1 MDNQPAETVAKKNQ
15 PADNVAK
22 TSDVAEPGADRE
34 GKRESYFS
42 VIFDPCLITFLF
54 QCSACLRLSVSTT
67 TRARVTMAR
76 WECATRQPSARRRGG
91 SATGN
96 CAMGFGVCCR
106 SKSSFLPTLIA
117 FQRHLCHLTPRSL
130 VVVME
135 VKKVKSEN
143 LNVSLSFLA

>member
-1 MDNQPAETVAKKNQ
+1 MKLVVLLAAAVAATPVDNQPAETVAKKNQ

-76 WECATRQPSARRRGG
+76 WECATRQPSARRRGAVPLETALWASE
-91 SATGN
+91 SAV
-96 CAMGFGVCCR
+96 GV
-106 SKSSFLPTLIA
+106 SHPSYLL
-117 FQRHLCHLTPRSL
+117 
-130 VVVME
+130 
-135 VKKVKSEN
+135 
-143 LNVSLSFLA
+143 

>member
-1 MDNQPAETVAKKNQ
+1 MKLVVLLAAAVAATPVDNQPAETVAKKNQ

-76 WECATRQPSARRRGG
+76 WECATRQPSARRRGAVPLG
-91 SATGN
+91 TALWASESAV
-96 CAMGFGVCCR
+96 GVSYPSYLLNSF
-106 SKSSFLPTLIA
+106 SKAP
-117 FQRHLCHLTPRSL
+117 
-130 VVVME
+130 
-135 VKKVKSEN
+135 
-143 LNVSLSFLA
+143 LSF